1 MGETLLIGG
10 IPLAP
15 RRVRCRV
22 HSASKHGRVADSFD
36 TDPKPERKPVTRFIS
51 PRISLSRL
59 LAIIVMF
66 AIGATACA
74 SDDLP
79 DGAVATAADTDES
92 EAMEAM
98 SSVLDSV
105 QESGTVRIGVRND
118 NPPMSFIND
127 SGDWI
132 GFDLE
137 LAEALADELGLE
149 LELVPVD
156 GTSRISFLQSGE
168 VDASVASMNHTRSRD
183 EAIDFSITYFWDN
196 QSFLVRTGTYTS
208 IDELFGQTVAANA
221 GSSVID
227 SWNGYVADAGG
238 EASEI
243 VEFDDKLAAM
253 QALRDGA
260 VEGYSE
266 DNITLLALADGDPEL
281 TLLPGGHNPV
291 NFGVG
296 VPENDSEWR
305 DTVNLALQEIW
316 KDGRYQ
322 EMYDRWFIGP
332 DKIIDLP
339 LGGEMEIWG

>member
-1 MGETLLIGG
+1 MKLLSVPPRVLRRITFLVVA
-10 IPLAP
+10 LA
-15 RRVRCRV
+15 
-22 HSASKHGRVADSFD
+22 
-36 TDPKPERKPVTRFIS
+36 
-51 PRISLSRL
+51 L
-59 LAIIVMF
+59 L
-66 AIGATACA
+66 ATACA
-74 SDDLP
+74 SDDV
-79 DGAVATAADTDES
+79 GAVVADDGDSASSSTTE
-92 EAMEAM
+92 
-98 SSVLDSV
+98 SVLDRV
-105 QESGTVRIGVRND
+105 TEEGLVRIGVRND
-118 NPPMSFIND
+118 NPPMSFLDD
-127 SGDWI
+127 SGDWV

-137 LAEALADELGLE
+137 LAEALAEEMGVDY
-149 LELVPVD
+149 ELVPVD
-156 GTSRISFLQSGE
+156 GTTRIGFLESGQ
-168 VDASVASMNHTRSRD
+168 VDMSVASMNHTRSRD

-196 QSFLVRTGTYTS
+196 QSFLVRTDTYSS

-227 SWNGYVADAGG
+227 SWNSYVDAAGG

-266 DNITLLALADGDPEL
+266 DNITLLALADGSPEL

-305 DTVNLALQEIW
+305 DTVNLALQEFW
-316 KDGRYQ
+316 KSGEYQ
-322 EMYDRWFIGP
+322 ELYDRWFVGP

-339 LGGEMEIWG
+339 LGGAMEVWG